1 MPEKCGCK
9 VETSVHSPLR
19 DMKIIY
25 CPLHAAAPVMLEAAE
40 THMEKDKGWYMPIE
54 SQFNACMYRRYCLS
68 LKTKLQAA
76 EEMAKALKTFVAYY
90 AGSQKSHLGNGQ
102 AYKSHSQMEIAL
114 SAWNKAGKA
123 GK

>member
-1 MPEKCGCK
+1 MPCSHYFCERYGQHREEWHKEEKETKMKKSPGGFALHKICRPCEECK
-9 VETSVHSPLR
+9 
-19 DMKIIY
+19 
-25 CPLHAAAPVMLEAAE
+25 
-40 THMEKDKGWYMPIE
+40 G
-54 SQFNACMYRRYCLS
+54 
-68 LKTKLQAA
+68 KLQAA